1 MRRLSLTLLFL
12 ATILCATLAQQKYS
26 FRGKLDGRILFRL
39 DLQQNKDGIV
49 AGETTY
55 YRKNGQIAKLPVV
68 GWYRQPTQQMI
79 DNGYDV
85 ISIDVF
91 EYDGTKQCGYFSIE
105 LKNGDVAGGYWSH
118 NDKHFDISDIEK
130 TQFPAGT
137 KFFSPVT
144 GPAIRGEYSYS
155 YKPTHGLYE
164 WGGSC
169 VLTYNN
175 GKVHFEIGNVT
186 PNIAEDKGVAT
197 LTGSYFTA
205 VHQGFRY
212 KAYIDRRFV
221 CIWSI
226 NDDYVEVDD
235 WGANATVE
243 GVYIK
248 SSNW

>member
-1 MRRLSLTLLFL
+1 MRRLSLTILFL
-12 ATILCATLAQQKYS
+12 ATILCTAVAQKTYS

-91 EYDGTKQCGYFSIE
+91 EYDGTKQCGYFSVE
-105 LKNGDVAGGYWSH
+105 LKDGDIAGGYWLH
-118 NDKHFDISDIEK
+118 NDKELAISDIEK
-130 TQFPAGT
+130 TQFPPG
-137 KFFSPVT
+137 KQYFNPVT
-144 GPAIRGEYSYS
+144 GPAIKGEYTYS
-155 YKPTHGLYE
+155 YTPNSGMDE
-164 WGGSC
+164 CGGSC
-169 VLTYNN
+169 SLAYNK
-175 GKVHFEIGNVT
+175 GKVHFDIGSVT

-205 VHQGFRY
+205 SHQDFRY

-235 WGANATVE
+235 WGAHATVE
-243 GVYIK
+243 GVYIRK
-248 SSNW
+248 